1 MFSFVQL
8 FGTKR
13 LGSSSQCNRVLVI
26 SDGAYR
32 VLQILSLF
40 LLGQHMDDG
49 VRRLVVEVSTDASDE
64 SLDVVYA
71 FVRREYTF
79 EGI

>member
-1 MFSFVQL
+1 MSNCL
-8 FGTKR
+8 EPKDW
-13 LGSSSQCNRVLVI
+13 GSSSQCNRVLVI